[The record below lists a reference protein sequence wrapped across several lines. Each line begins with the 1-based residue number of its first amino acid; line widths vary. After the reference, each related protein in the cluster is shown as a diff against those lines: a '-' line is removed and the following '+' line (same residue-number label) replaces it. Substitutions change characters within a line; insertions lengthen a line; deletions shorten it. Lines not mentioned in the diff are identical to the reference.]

1 MSITIEFGKKRKGQN
16 RIDFN
21 DISTRVKA
29 DSLVIEKLVEEN
41 AKFRDRIEE
50 LELELA
56 GVVNEK
62 EELKEELSLHRE
74 LKDIVLSCTTIE
86 GVKQSV
92 KEQKKVVDDAFDAK
106 NYPAELHNRRLLSNL
121 KIFEAWLRTV
131 TNQ

>member
-1 MSITIEFGKKRKGQN
+1 MSITIEFGKKRKEQN
-16 RIDFN
+16 TINFY

-29 DSLVIEKLVEEN
+29 DSLVIEKLTEEN
-41 AKFRDRIEE
+41 ENLKYRIEE
-50 LELELA
+50 LEAELS

-62 EELKEELSLHRE
+62 EELKEELSLNKE